1 MNDNLRLND
10 MEMSKMEKVRISVR
24 IDEED
29 FQKIQ
34 TAIKKMYPTLRSIS
48 DVVRVALKEFLSKH
62 EGV

>member
-1 MNDNLRLND
+1 